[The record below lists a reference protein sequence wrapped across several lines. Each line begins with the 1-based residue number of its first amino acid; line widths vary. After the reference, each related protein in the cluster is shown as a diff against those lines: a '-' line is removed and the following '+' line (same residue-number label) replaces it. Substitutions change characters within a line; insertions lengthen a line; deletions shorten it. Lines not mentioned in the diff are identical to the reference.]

1 MSSPI
6 KLIFAGLDQ
15 AGKTTIYKATME
27 EMSVEELKDQR
38 PTRGIERH
46 SQDFLDTD
54 FQVWDLGG
62 QLNYRETYLSK
73 PEVFNLTKA
82 LVFVVDIQDIDRLDE
97 AYQYY
102 VDILS
107 ILVNVDPLPKLYVLF
122 HKFDPELAGKLKAHF
137 YKATRLF
144 RKADNITRHKFKGYA
159 TSIYSNTIDL
169 AVKRI
174 LFENFED
181 FEEPAGTL
189 KPKPKSTVSE
199 KKVPAT
205 SAPKPTTTP
214 PPSSTPVSSPPPTRA
229 PPTTRPPSVAPAPS
243 KAATPSEIKTEA
255 PSQSVVDELSALSE
269 KIDVAGPIEKSA
281 EEEVTVEVPTEVPA
295 VDVTE
300 EVPVEGVEEKSDEM
314 AEDEAALE
322 EATPTTLIDLS
333 ADVVEKLTG
342 IINKRMKESDEIV
355 ALSILSS
362 EGDQAL
368 AVAKEVMD
376 YERLSTLRE
385 VVSTLNPKQFFKDLT
400 DIEYRGLGHF
410 SLSDF
415 DIYFARASDDYAIAV
430 LATDVSTPMLQN
442 AQRIVRSIRQGLGM
456 VPDDEEFEDEDD
468 EEKPPG
474 KKDLV
479 ADLRGRLKALS
490 GLDEI

>member
-1 MSSPI
+1 VSSPI

-46 SQDFLDTD
+46 AQDFLDTD

-73 PEVFNLTKA
+73 PEVFNQTKA

-97 AYQYY
+97 AYQYYVDILGIY

-214 PPSSTPVSSPPPTRA
+214 PPSSAPVSSPPPTRA
-229 PPTTRPPSVAPAPS
+229 PPTTRPPSVAPTPS

-255 PSQSVVDELSALSE
+255 PSQSVVDELSAISE
-269 KIDVAGPIEKSA
+269 KIDVAGPIAKPPT
-281 EEEVTVEVPTEVPA
+281 EEVIDEVPA
-295 VDVTE
+295 EEVTE
-300 EVPVEGVEEKSDEM
+300 EVPVEVVEEKSVEM
-314 AEDEAALE
+314 VEDEAALE

-385 VVSTLNPKQFFKDLT
+385 VVSTLNPKQFLFCK
-400 DIEYRGLGHF
+400 G
-410 SLSDF
+410 
-415 DIYFARASDDYAIAV
+415 
-430 LATDVSTPMLQN
+430 
-442 AQRIVRSIRQGLGM
+442 IR
-456 VPDDEEFEDEDD
+456 
-468 EEKPPG
+468 
-474 KKDLV
+474 
-479 ADLRGRLKALS
+479 
-490 GLDEI
+490 